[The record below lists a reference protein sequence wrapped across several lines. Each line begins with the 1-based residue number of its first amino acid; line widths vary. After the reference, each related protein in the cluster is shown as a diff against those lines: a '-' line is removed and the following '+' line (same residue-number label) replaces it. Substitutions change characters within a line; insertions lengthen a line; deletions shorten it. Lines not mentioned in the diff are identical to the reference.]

1 MLNVLKAVKLRVV
14 SSSLKFLLGVSKIAL
29 GLRDG
34 RGDGED
40 GQDREIRGEI
50 LFDYCGYFFVG
61 GVLVDCTI
69 IMS

>member
-1 MLNVLKAVKLRVV
+1 L
-14 SSSLKFLLGVSKIAL
+14 
-29 GLRDG
+29 
-34 RGDGED
+34 GDGED
-40 GQDREIRGEI
+40 GQNREIRGEI